1 MIRKQGIRVNPLKI
15 PDLKGSLEEKLLGR
29 KSPLHHNRAMTE
41 EKLKAIVLRA
51 VPFKDRQ
58 SILTLISEEKGLIS
72 MIVKGLSKKNPHL
85 IASINP
91 LCEAEFVFIEGRT
104 ELLRCK
110 EASVIDTHLSLR
122 EKYSYLE
129 LGMRFAKVLL
139 DTQYPGKPSPSLYAL
154 FSSFLKQISAF
165 DAALPALSCSFLL
178 KVLKHE
184 GLLMLDTEC
193 SVCSEDH
200 GMYLWGRDFYC
211 KRHKPK
217 GSLPFAHDEW
227 QRVACLAH
235 ASSFQTVKQIPA
247 DKRFQEKIETYFQE
261 RIKQM

>member
-1 MIRKQGIRVNPLKI
+1 MI
-15 PDLKGSLEEKLLGR
+15 
-29 KSPLHHNRAMTE
+29 E
-41 EKLKAIVLRA
+41 EKLKAIVLRS

-58 SILTLISEEKGLIS
+58 SILTLLSEEKGLIS

-85 IASINP
+85 VASINP
-91 LCEAEFVFIEGRT
+91 LCEAEFVFSEGRT

-110 EASVIDTHLSLR
+110 DASVIDSHFALR

-165 DAALPALSCSFLL
+165 DAALPALTCSFLL

-184 GLLMLDTEC
+184 GLLMLDTAC
-193 SVCSEDH
+193 SVCGENN
-200 GMYLWGRDFYC
+200 GIYLWGHDFYC
-211 KRHKPK
+211 KRHSPA
-217 GSLPFAHDEW
+217 GSLFFTSQEW
-227 QRVACLAH
+227 QLVEPLAN
-235 ASSFQTVKQIPA
+235 AGSFQAVKQILV
-247 DKRFQEKIETYFQE
+247 DKKLQEKIETYFQE
-261 RIKQM
+261 RIKQI